1 MLMPSPPALALRT
14 VTRRRW
20 SSSASG
26 NCGGAAPGSAVP
38 LNCAG
43 SGSGPGSPS
52 AGLTVST
59 SSARLSSP
67 GCHRSPP
74 APKPAGVRSSS
85 SPVRGARLPDA
96 IFASERPRAA
106 TLPCPTVL
114 GPFQPRTQGRWR
126 RGQLGQRAP
135 YPWPPGAGLLGA
147 GPTGRGHG
155 WERRMSCSPGVL
167 RMRCGGSEGRRGEE
181 EEEMP
186 LLDCGSLKG
195 HRELR
200 LAHLVLGAI
209 TMGIVWQEGE
219 TQPQKVLPRALA
231 IPFVEVSR
239 NLGLPP
245 ILVHSDLILTNWTK
259 RNPDSSKERVF

>member
-167 RMRCGGSEGRRGEE
+167 RMRCGGSEGRRDAAAG
-181 EEEMP
+181 
-186 LLDCGSLKG
+186 
-195 HRELR
+195 LR
-200 LAHLVLGAI
+200 VAQGPPRASPGPLGARRDHHGNCLAGRRDPA
-209 TMGIVWQEGE
+209 TKE
-219 TQPQKVLPRALA
+219 ALC
-231 IPFVEVSR
+231 ISVS
-239 NLGLPP
+239 
-245 ILVHSDLILTNWTK
+245 V
-259 RNPDSSKERVF
+259 SSIRGSVGHL